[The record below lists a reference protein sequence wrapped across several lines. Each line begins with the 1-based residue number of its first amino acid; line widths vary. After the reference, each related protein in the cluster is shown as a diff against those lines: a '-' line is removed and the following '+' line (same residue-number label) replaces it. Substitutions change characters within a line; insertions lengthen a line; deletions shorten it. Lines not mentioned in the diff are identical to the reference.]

1 MIIAHI
7 QTHSAVLGNG
17 NGVFYLNAAPAKL
30 VIRCF
35 DVQNH
40 ICLQHSL
47 IIRCDRRVIIDLKT
61 QTVTHMVPPVMR
73 DTIAASRL
81 YCNLKQLTGSDAGT
95 GCGDSRLCADTNR
108 IIQTNG
114 FFIRRPNAYRSG
126 QIRCI
131 TLIVAPVIKT
141 NQTSTF
147 DRNRLVDGI
156 TKCRT
161 FVGSRHAEDI
171 LRAVLCRMAAEAVP
185 QVLLCVA
192 GTEILQTGEQ
202 CLLSDLRRTCDARY
216 LFLSFNHASL
226 IEYCCAGNRCRGECC
241 KYAGGSF
248 VWHTAGIQSDLH
260 TIIGGGGLARLTGI
274 TFFALALGFLLA
286 KDKKNYG
293 KITLKG
299 LQNPM
304 LGTIIM
310 AYIMAGMLAQLLRQS
325 GLIDALIWGITRLG
339 LNAGWIPMI
348 AFLTCVLISTSCG
361 TSTGSVA
368 AVAPVLLPL
377 AHGLGIN
384 MGLMCGAIISGA
396 IFGDNLAPISDT
408 TISSALTQEADIS
421 QVVRTRFPYAAISG
435 AVAAVLFA
443 VVGLTQD
450 ANIPADLE
458 LDGSTAKSLFLL
470 VLPVLMVILMR
481 KGWDLM
487 GTLILCNLSGI
498 VLNLVL
504 GTIAPAK
511 MFANDG
517 PIVAGMSGMMTLVLY
532 VTLLFQLLEIL
543 NSSGAFDGLTVSLMK
558 HCKSPRSGELIC
570 YLAAALGSVVTGG
583 SGIAIV
589 FFGSLVRRITKAF
602 HIDRCRG
609 ANILDGV
616 ACGATGLMPHGN
628 PTLVSLGVALAID
641 GVDPNFSFLDI
652 IPYNF
657 HCWGLML
664 IFLLSILT
672 GIGRRFEKPE
682 ETANA

>member
-1 MIIAHI
+1 MALDSMKEIFERSARENIPFWEIVLQYDMEERQVSRQASMAKMLSTWQAI
-7 QTHSAVLGNG
+7 QDAADSYTGTQRSVSGLVGGDGLKMRLYARRGESIGGEFMDEVIVQAISMAESNACMRRI
-17 NGVFYLNAAPAKL
+17 VAAP
-30 VIRCF
+30 
-35 DVQNH
+35 
-40 ICLQHSL
+40 
-47 IIRCDRRVIIDLKT
+47 
-61 QTVTHMVPPVMR
+61 
-73 DTIAASRL
+73 
-81 YCNLKQLTGSDAGT
+81 
-95 GCGDSRLCADTNR
+95 
-108 IIQTNG
+108 
-114 FFIRRPNAYRSG
+114 
-126 QIRCI
+126 
-131 TLIVAPVIKT
+131 
-141 NQTSTF
+141 
-147 DRNRLVDGI
+147 
-156 TKCRT
+156 
-161 FVGSRHAEDI
+161 
-171 LRAVLCRMAAEAVP
+171 
-185 QVLLCVA
+185 
-192 GTEILQTGEQ
+192 
-202 CLLSDLRRTCDARY
+202 
-216 LFLSFNHASL
+216 
-226 IEYCCAGNRCRGECC
+226 
-241 KYAGGSF
+241 
-248 VWHTAGIQSDLH
+248 TAG
-260 TIIGGGGLARLTGI
+260 
-274 TFFALALGFLLA
+274 
-286 KDKKNYG
+286 
-293 KITLKG
+293 
-299 LQNPM
+299 
-304 LGTIIM
+304 
-310 AYIMAGMLAQLLRQS
+310 
-325 GLIDALIWGITRLG
+325 
-339 LNAGWIPMI
+339 
-348 AFLTCVLISTSCG
+348 SCG
-361 TSTGSVA
+361 VVPA
-368 AVAPVLLPL
+368 VLLPL

-570 YLAAALGSVVTGG
+570 YLVAALGSVVTGG

>member
-1 MIIAHI
+1 MEKKSGFYGGKIGVWLP
-7 QTHSAVLGNG
+7 VL
-17 NGVFYLNAAPAKL
+17 FML
-30 VIRCF
+30 VG
-35 DVQNH
+35 
-40 ICLQHSL
+40 
-47 IIRCDRRVIIDLKT
+47 
-61 QTVTHMVPPVMR
+61 M
-73 DTIAASRL
+73 
-81 YCNLKQLTGSDAGT
+81 
-95 GCGDSRLCADTNR
+95 
-108 IIQTNG
+108 
-114 FFIRRPNAYRSG
+114 
-126 QIRCI
+126 
-131 TLIVAPVIKT
+131 
-141 NQTSTF
+141 
-147 DRNRLVDGI
+147 LV
-156 TKCRT
+156 
-161 FVGSRHAEDI
+161 S
-171 LRAVLCRMAAEAVP
+171 
-185 QVLLCVA
+185 
-192 GTEILQTGEQ
+192 
-202 CLLSDLRRTCDARY
+202 
-216 LFLSFNHASL
+216 
-226 IEYCCAGNRCRGECC
+226 
-241 KYAGGSF
+241 
-248 VWHTAGIQSDLH
+248 

-532 VTLLFQLLEIL
+532 VTLLF
-543 NSSGAFDGLTVSLMK
+543 
-558 HCKSPRSGELIC
+558 
-570 YLAAALGSVVTGG
+570 
-583 SGIAIV
+583 
-589 FFGSLVRRITKAF
+589 
-602 HIDRCRG
+602 
-609 ANILDGV
+609 
-616 ACGATGLMPHGN
+616 
-628 PTLVSLGVALAID
+628 
-641 GVDPNFSFLDI
+641 
-652 IPYNF
+652 
-657 HCWGLML
+657 
-664 IFLLSILT
+664 
-672 GIGRRFEKPE
+672 
-682 ETANA
+682 